1 MAASWAKNKILGSK
15 VSVIPSAPAQPSQ
28 PVLVSPGDVP
38 RRRLGSIEGRCAL
51 LHAIAHIEFNA
62 INLALDMITRFG
74 SDDVIPASVRET
86 FANDWVSVADDEA
99 RHFGLVCN
107 RLEQLGMHY
116 GDLPAHNG
124 LWEAAEATKNN
135 IAARL
140 AIAPLVLEARGLDV
154 TPSMITKLERLG
166 DTESAQILHV
176 IYADEIGHVAIGS
189 KWFHEVARMLE
200 KHPEKYFK
208 TLVKTYFK
216 GHLKPPFN
224 DQARILAGLPMS
236 YYS

>member
-1 MAASWAKNKILGSK
+1 MQAVGPAGK
-15 VSVIPSAPAQPSQ
+15 VFAFDIEPVAVDSA
-28 PVLVSPGDVP
+28 
-38 RRRLGSIEGRCAL
+38 
-51 LHAIAHIEFNA
+51 
-62 INLALDMITRFG
+62 
-74 SDDVIPASVRET
+74 RET
-86 FANDWVSVADDEA
+86 FADDWVSVADDEA
-99 RHFGLVCN
+99 RHFGLICD

-116 GDLPAHNG
+116 GDLTAHNG

-154 TPSMITKLERLG
+154 TPGMITKLERCG
-166 DTESAQILHV
+166 DTESAQILHI
-176 IYADEIGHVAIGS
+176 IYTDEIGHVAIGS
-189 KWFHEVARMLE
+189 KWFHEVAKMLE
-200 KHPEKYFK
+200 KQPKTYFK

-216 GHLKPPFN
+216 GQLKPPFN